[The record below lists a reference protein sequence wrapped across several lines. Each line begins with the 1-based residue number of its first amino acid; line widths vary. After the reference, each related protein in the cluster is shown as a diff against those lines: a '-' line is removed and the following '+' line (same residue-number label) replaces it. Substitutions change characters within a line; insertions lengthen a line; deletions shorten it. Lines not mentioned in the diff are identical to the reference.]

1 MREVNYIFYMAL
13 LYMFSNL
20 YIVLKKGPIYKLFDI
35 EKLIKYDFLIIIV
48 VVLGIIFLLVNYYRN
63 INQGLKTIIFK
74 IILPIVIILL
84 GLNYPNFGL
93 DGIIYAVVVYLIV
106 TYIFMYPV
114 IFCKNR
120 IDGDNNNLKLYPS
133 RKTQEDILTYALE
146 NYNLIVLD
154 GKWGS
159 GKTTFMNIAM
169 RDNMEKYYYIP
180 INVMLFENRNSLKT
194 EFLNQ
199 LKGIFKKEG
208 IFQGSLMDFDYYLD
222 GVSNDWV
229 KVVKN
234 IIFSKSKSFK
244 EANEKLKSEIGKI
257 EKRIVVGIDN
267 LERIYGESEHE
278 WKQILGFI
286 HELQELGIKIVV
298 MANLE
303 EMLTTNKKTEEKIK
317 LVLNSKDDSE
327 IKFFGDVEIQK
338 IEQEKN
344 DNYNY
349 FDKFYEF
356 KLQLNEVTTEEIIDK
371 VEISK
376 NKEKNI
382 KERERLKNQIKGLI
396 VDLEKGFKKLESDH
410 LSGNKNEEEKKKSQE
425 EMSKY
430 TELQNRYLNNIL
442 NPRKIEKLMWDI
454 KTKQKKITNIYNF
467 IDDGDEYEK
476 LIFKASIFLSF
487 YFDYLNVIKEK
498 KFTDFYRENRF
509 FEYFFTNIGES
520 YRGLNR
526 LLYCDYKEDIIIKEI
541 KKLISTKEINLSTLD
556 KSLKVLEIYSSSL
569 DPDYNQETTKEAYR
583 VIEDKL
589 TKLEKI
595 DEKKIHEIIEE
606 NEENICRLNYLT
618 YPNELGIFKDIKYK
632 FKIESKHEEKGLL
645 NQYSNLLKLLD
656 DAINSS
662 FSTRNRREFFR
673 ELVGFRN
680 TILVFFELTKN
691 PNLSYKE
698 ILELYEKYP
707 KKFTINDI
715 EKLKDKIENRV
726 KSNYITKELE
736 GKIFERLLN
745 LLEILKKNLSRS
757 NIIIKS
763 NKILEDL
770 EQYNGGKDGND
781 KIKFLDKILW
791 QIPEEKE
798 ILSSEEIQKINCS
811 LDKIMESESDFELL
825 FKLNEFKNECK
836 IYIFPKQIKEL
847 SEEILDINKNGDK
860 EKYEIKKEE
869 LIKFVNEKLKEIR
882 WQYIFNGSWDKDLE
896 KFKEIGVEIDK
907 DNYLIKKKC

>member
-1 MREVNYIFYMAL
+1 
-13 LYMFSNL
+13 
-20 YIVLKKGPIYKLFDI
+20 
-35 EKLIKYDFLIIIV
+35 
-48 VVLGIIFLLVNYYRN
+48 
-63 INQGLKTIIFK
+63 
-74 IILPIVIILL
+74 
-84 GLNYPNFGL
+84 
-93 DGIIYAVVVYLIV
+93 
-106 TYIFMYPV
+106 MYPV

-120 IDGDNNNLKLYPS
+120 IDRDNNNLKLYPS

-146 NYNLIVLD
+146 NYNLIALD
-154 GKWGS
+154 GTWGS

-199 LKGIFKKEG
+199 LKGIFKEEG

-222 GVSNDWV
+222 GVSNDWI
-229 KVVKN
+229 KIVKN

-257 EKRIVVGIDN
+257 EKRIVVGVDN
-267 LERIYGESEHE
+267 LERIYGESETE

-303 EMLTTNKKTEEKIK
+303 EMLTTKKEIEEKIK

-327 IKFFGDVEIQK
+327 IKIFENVKIQK

-344 DNYNY
+344 NNYNY

-356 KLQLNEVTTEEIIDK
+356 KLQLNEVTAEEIIDK

-454 KTKQKKITNIYNF
+454 KTKQKNITNIYNF

-476 LIFKASIFLSF
+476 LIFKASIFSLF
-487 YFDYLNVIKEK
+487 YFDYMNMIKEK

-526 LLYCDYKEDIIIKEI
+526 LLYCEYKEDIIIKEI

-595 DEKKIHEIIEE
+595 DEKKIHEIIKE
-606 NEENICRLNYLT
+606 NEGNICRLNYIT
-618 YPNELGIFKDIKYK
+618 YPYELGIFKDIKYK
-632 FKIESKHEEKGLL
+632 FNNETIYMMYRELEDILRPGRVRSRNELRNMLETINVYYYFEKENYFKTREMSSDVNLNKINELLGKINQKKDILKARKEKEVSSIEKAENPKYDMVLNFLMIIKNNMEKEEIAVVEELKLENWGKYAFKTKEKLLSVLKNNFENIKEVSRENSNFTLFTEVKEESD
-645 NQYSNLLKLLD
+645 LLKS
-656 DAINSS
+656 I
-662 FSTRNRREFFR
+662 
-673 ELVGFRN
+673 
-680 TILVFFELTKN
+680 
-691 PNLSYKE
+691 
-698 ILELYEKYP
+698 
-707 KKFTINDI
+707 I
-715 EKLKDKIENRV
+715 EKEENKTIILKLADLIKTIE
-726 KSNYITKELE
+726 Y
-736 GKIFERLLN
+736 RLVEF
-745 LLEILKKNLSRS
+745 EILKKVNDI
-757 NIIIKS
+757 NIEVDSDK
-763 NKILEDL
+763 
-770 EQYNGGKDGND
+770 
-781 KIKFLDKILW
+781 KIKL
-791 QIPEEKE
+791 
-798 ILSSEEIQKINCS
+798 
-811 LDKIMESESDFELL
+811 
-825 FKLNEFKNECK
+825 
-836 IYIFPKQIKEL
+836 
-847 SEEILDINKNGDK
+847 
-860 EKYEIKKEE
+860 KEE
-869 LIKFVNEKLKEIR
+869 LLSFIKEKLKEER
-882 WQYIFNGSWDKDLE
+882 LQYMFNRQYCGGWMDVVE
-896 KFKEIGVEIDK
+896 EIGIKEEAWTIKPQGEEEKEERGEGVEEETETETESETIS
-907 DNYLIKKKC
+907 I